1 MSSETAGIS
10 KGLPTSRILAGVGL
24 FARVDTRMDMKSRS
38 LEMESERDIQSKVSH
53 IT

>member
-10 KGLPTSRILAGVGL
+10 KSLSASRILARVGF
-24 FARVDTRMDMKSRS
+24 FACVDTGMDMKSRS
-38 LEMESERDIQSKVSH
+38 LEMASERDIRSEMSH